1 MGGRDCY
8 HYHLV
13 TRWQLEAPL
22 ESVWDAIYNAEA
34 WPAWWPGVRC
44 VETLDRGNADG
55 LGARQRYVWQSALP
69 YRLAFVTRVTRVERL
84 RLLEGRV
91 DGDLEG
97 VGCWHFSQ
105 EDGLTTVCFD
115 WRVRT
120 TERWMNLLSPMAEPL
135 FRWNHDAIMRQ
146 GGMGLA
152 KHLHTRLRT
161 SATRSHH
168 ATGWLGSNGGRA
180 MKPLSLRG
188 PLHAQ
193 PSPVIAGVTGIT
205 AGTLTTAVQMLL
217 WWMSGTPMLPTLLRD
232 ARLTAAIVLGPSIL
246 TSNPVWRWDILLVA
260 TLIHFGLS
268 MLYAAIAMLF
278 AFRPA
283 TPVALVL
290 GGLYGVLLYGL
301 NLHAFTEFYP
311 WFTQA
316 RGWDTWLTH
325 VFFGMALVGGC
336 RLFEPP
342 AT

>member
-1 MGGRDCY
+1 MAGRDCY

-34 WPAWWPGVRC
+34 WPTWWQGVQC

-55 LGARQRYVWQSALP
+55 LGARQRYVWKSALP
-69 YRLAFVTRVTRVERL
+69 YRLEFVSRVTRVERL

-91 DGDLEG
+91 EGDLEG
-97 VGCWHFSQ
+97 IGCWHFSQ
-105 EDGLTTVCFD
+105 EAGLTTLCFD

-120 TERWMNLLSPMAEPL
+120 TERWMNLLSPMAEPI
-135 FRWNHDAIMRQ
+135 FRWSHGALMHK

-152 KHLHTRLRT
+152 KHLHARLRT
-161 SATRSHH
+161 SATRSHS
-168 ATGWLGSNGGRA
+168 ATGWLGRGGGRA
-180 MKPLSLRG
+180 APPFKLLG

-193 PSPVIAGVTGIT
+193 PSHVVAGVTGIT
-205 AGTLTTAVQMLL
+205 AGILATAVQILM
-217 WWMSGTPMLPTLLRD
+217 WWMGGTPLLPTLLRD

-246 TSNPVWRWDILLVA
+246 VTVPAWRWDILMVA

-268 MLYAAIAMLF
+268 ILYAAIAMLF
-278 AFRPA
+278 AYRPT
-283 TPVALVL
+283 TPVALVA

-301 NLHAFTEFYP
+301 NLYAFTALYP
-311 WFTQA
+311 WFTQV
-316 RGWDTWLTH
+316 RGWDTLLTH
-325 VFFGMALVGGC
+325 VFFGMALIGGC
-336 RLFEPP
+336 RLFASQ

>member
-1 MGGRDCY
+1 MAGRDCY

-120 TERWMNLLSPMAEPL
+120 TERWMNLLSPMAEPI
-135 FRWNHDAIMRQ
+135 FRWNHDAIMCK
-146 GGMGLA
+146 GGIGLA
-152 KHLHTRLRT
+152 KHLHTRLQT

-168 ATGWLGSNGGRA
+168 ATGGLGRGGGRT
-180 MKPLSLRG
+180 MKPLSLLG

-193 PSPVIAGVTGIT
+193 PSHVVAGVTGIT
-205 AGTLTTAVQMLL
+205 AGTLATAVQMLL
-217 WWMSGTPMLPTLLRD
+217 WWMGGTPMLPTLLRD

-246 TSNPVWRWDILLVA
+246 ATVPAWRWDILTVA

-268 MLYAAIAMLF
+268 ILYAAIAMLF
-278 AFRPA
+278 AYRPA
-283 TPVALVL
+283 TPVALVV

-301 NLHAFTEFYP
+301 NLHAFTELYP

-325 VFFGMALVGGC
+325 VIFGMALIGGC
-336 RLFEPP
+336 RLFEPQ